1 MGVAE
6 GFAYSVSKAGTVT
19 LTHHGRP
26 AGTLRGKTAAT
37 FLAFA
42 GVLDE
47 DSEALQQRMAASLVI
62 IRGATSGTR
71 TEDSHANGNST
82 VQRTCRSRG
91 RRHPAHR

>member
-42 GVLDE
+42 EVLDE
-47 DSEALQQRMAASLVI
+47 DSEAVQQRMARLTGNYK
-62 IRGATSGTR
+62 RGNER
-71 TEDSHANGNST
+71 DPH
-82 VQRTCRSRG
+82 RG
-91 RRHPAHR
+91 RPRQRK